1 MSWQEDISK
10 ARPLKGEEKE
20 VWKRVT
26 RTVSPRRYPKGKG
39 SAKPLPTREDFSN
52 MLRLAPSTP
61 LGSKPIPQTLE
72 INNDKKTRRGRVEI
86 EAKIDLHD
94 MTQSEAKLALSR
106 AVMRAAKHNKKC
118 LLVVTGKGAR
128 LDGVLRRSFPNWIND
143 PSLRPHIATYAQA
156 HIKHGGAGAWYVFLK
171 N

>member
-61 LGSKPIPQTLE
+61 LGSKPLPQTL
-72 INNDKKTRRGRVEI
+72 

-94 MTQSEAKLALSR
+94 MTQSEAKPALFR
-106 AVMRAAKHNKKC
+106 AVVRAAKHNKKC

-171 N
+171 A